1 MYFCVSTLSQINTIN
16 MDEDFNRSGIYKSLT
31 CNSSAGIGTKVKHYF
46 ELQFLQFPS
55 AGTYVPE
62 DPFDFMTR
70 Q

>member
-1 MYFCVSTLSQINTIN
+1 

-62 DPFDFMTR
+62 DPFGFMTR